1 MIAAS
6 PSEGET
12 MPRGA
17 IRPSGASVVDTPYDR
32 SWPKKANLIRF
43 ALLATGFLA
52 ALLSLLIAL
61 PPTQD
66 AAEATIVCHKYAA
79 TSGSD
84 GAGGTSSAPYR
95 GAQKLVDSLSS
106 GQVGCLRGGVY
117 TEPDKQVVF
126 NDGGKEGDRIIL
138 RSYPGETAEFRGSIH
153 IPKGSDYVTVRNMR
167 LDGSYGPVGRGHFKG
182 DRNTKQAVKVMGD
195 NVFVRNNDIT
205 NRRPNGNP
213 DLAGTCIILGSSK
226 IIAANTSIEGNR
238 IHHCGQMPRINL
250 EHGIYASHPRS
261 AQISD
266 NFIYDNTARAIQ
278 LYPDADNTLV
288 ANNIIDGNGEGVSF
302 SGSGDQVSSYNEIR
316 NNIIANSRVR
326 WLVEENYART
336 DLRGSGNTVHHN
348 CVWPTNRDGYYNQN
362 GGVVPDPDGFDAYN
376 NVVANPGSS
385 RCRSVL

>member
-1 MIAAS
+1 
-6 PSEGET
+6 

-52 ALLSLLIAL
+52 ALLSLLLIAL

-84 GAGGTSSAPYR
+84 GARGTSSAPYR

-138 RSYPGETAEFRGSIH
+138 RSYPGETAEFRGSIQ

-278 LYPDADNTLV
+278 LYPSAQGTLV
-288 ANNIIDGNGEGVSF
+288 DGNVINHNGRGIVF
-302 SGSGDQVSSYNEIR
+302 GGSSSNNTVRGNVISYSVASYNVTASPR
-316 NNIIANSRVR
+316 GA
-326 WLVEENYART
+326 
-336 DLRGSGNTVHHN
+336 RGSGNLVERN
-348 CVWPTNRDGYYNQN
+348 CLWTRSGTSGINPNPSVFTAR
-362 GGVVPDPDGFDAYN
+362 N
-376 NVVANPGSS
+376 NVVAKPGSS
-385 RCRSVL
+385 WCRSVL

>member
-1 MIAAS
+1 MQ
-6 PSEGET
+6 
-12 MPRGA
+12 PRRTT
-17 IRPSGASVVDTPYDR
+17 RPSVVIVADTTHDR
-32 SWPKKANLIRF
+32 SWPKKPNRIRF

-66 AAEATIVCHKYAA
+66 AAEAAIVCHKYAA

-84 GAGGTSSAPYR
+84 GAQGTSSAPYR
-95 GAQKLVDSLSS
+95 SAQKLVDSLSS

-126 NDGGKEGDRIIL
+126 NDDRIVL

-153 IPKGSDYVTVRNMR
+153 IPKRSDYVTVRYMR
-167 LDGSYGPVGRGHFKG
+167 LDGSYGAVGKGHFKG

-195 NVFVRNNDIT
+195 NVFIHNNDIT

-226 IIAANTSIEGNR
+226 TTAANTSIEGNR
-238 IHHCGQMPRINL
+238 IHHCGQMPRINR

-266 NFIYDNTARAIQ
+266 NFIYDNAARGIQ
-278 LYPDADNTLV
+278 LYPRAQGTLV
-288 ANNIIDGNGEGVSF
+288 DGNVINNNGQGIVF
-302 SGSGDQVSSYNEIR
+302 GGSSSNNTVRGNRISNSVVSYNVTASPR
-316 NNIIANSRVR
+316 GA
-326 WLVEENYART
+326 
-336 DLRGSGNTVHHN
+336 RGSGNLVERN
-348 CVWPTNRDGYYNQN
+348 CLWMRN
-362 GGVVPDPDGFDAYN
+362 GTSGINPNDSVFAARN
-376 NVVANPGSS
+376 NVVANPSSS